1 MDDLRFTG
9 LADERAENYVGTDE
23 DEEMVDS
30 EGEGEG
36 EGHFGESDL
45 AAEDEDDL
53 GNDDEPQPPFNPIAL
68 GLKEI
73 GGLAHFRVSS
83 YKPGNGV
90 EELISDDTDRYWQY
104 VATLSWCVL
113 TIYSNKLPDPTA
125 SSPTA

>member
-9 LADERAENYVGTDE
+9 LADERVENYVGTDE

-45 AAEDEDDL
+45 TAEDEEL
-53 GNDDEPQPPFNPIAL
+53 NDDEPHPPFNPIAL

-104 VATLSWCVL
+104 VVP
-113 TIYSNKLPDPTA
+113 TISFSLVRFGHLF
-125 SSPTA
+125 